1 MVADLLQQLGVDLV
15 IALGVVLEVLGDL
28 GLLLLSQ

>member
-1 MVADLLQQLGVDLV
+1 MVADLLQQFGVDLV